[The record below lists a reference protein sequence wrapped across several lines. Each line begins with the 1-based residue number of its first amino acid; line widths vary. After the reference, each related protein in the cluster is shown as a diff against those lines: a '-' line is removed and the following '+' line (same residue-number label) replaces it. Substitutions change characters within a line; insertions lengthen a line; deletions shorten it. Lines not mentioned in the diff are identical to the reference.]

1 MEDNVLMMRCTKC
14 GEMNRLPVVHCKKC
28 GARLDFETAE
38 QHMKDAGGPS
48 VEQQIRVAAKLALAF
63 VLLLIVL
70 LMIWPAKMARTTG
83 DEMDAKRYRMKGELL
98 VEALNRGMPA
108 SQVIEEKEINAHLG
122 EMLAAQPA
130 ARGGFSAKLED
141 IGARFFPGRAE
152 VFVAIGRGPFT
163 FTATF
168 YAKPKG
174 SRLVVTGAKAGHLP
188 LPSIWGKLYASTQTG
203 LFRQLKNES
212 RIVRNLDGASVS
224 DGSIELLTKSGK

>member
-38 QHMKDAGGPS
+38 QCMKDASGPS
-48 VEQQIRVAAKLALAF
+48 VEQQIRLAAKLALAF

-98 VEALNRGMPA
+98 VEALNRGLPA
-108 SQVIEEKEINAHLG
+108 SQVIEEKEINAHLS

-130 ARGGFSAKLED
+130 GRGGFSAKLED
-141 IGARFFPGRAE
+141 IGARFFVGRAE

-163 FTATF
+163 FTTTF
-168 YAKPKG
+168 SAKPKG

-188 LPSIWGKLYASTQTG
+188 LPGILGKLYAGTQTG

-212 RIVRNLDGASVS
+212 RIVRNLDGATVG